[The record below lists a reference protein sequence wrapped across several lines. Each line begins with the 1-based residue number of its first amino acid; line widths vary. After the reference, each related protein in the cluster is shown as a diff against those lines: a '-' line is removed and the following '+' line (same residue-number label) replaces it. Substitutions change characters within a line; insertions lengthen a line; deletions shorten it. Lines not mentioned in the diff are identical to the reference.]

1 MTLSNL
7 TKEDLLTK
15 TDTAPGRVRTY
26 LLQPERN
33 TTPHSCTL
41 YVYDGDLAVM
51 IAFVARALK
60 GGAGVKI
67 IFPRGSK
74 VNPFDST
81 PKPTLNWSFS
91 LSVRHPEFES
101 VKDDS
106 SYISLGRVIKPF
118 YTIADSMEGEI
129 GILTSW
135 EIMIDKLSKGIR
147 VHFDLSNIRPKGT
160 VNNVGLIA
168 SGAESFLQIYKA
180 IASHLERGTIFS
192 LLQLLGTLND
202 IIRRGNQ
209 YKNGIITSSMDY
221 RCPLIFDYLKAPI
234 VEVLG
239 SHKKGVAINDGVFEN
254 PKLVQLICDSRNS
267 ESTFIEKIDHKH
279 PDIHANVCVGLKIP
293 HKGTCLIWRVNL
305 GLCTLDDI
313 IPAFI
318 RATLNLCELHVT
330 WRKQCGNR
338 ADIYAPLEE
347 DRQIGLDVMGL
358 ANLLAIEGISYLE
371 FVEAL
376 EYVIKNRDLN
386 NQSKAQRLANH
397 LIDAYMSSC
406 LVVDEFMRDHNLPLL
421 DRIHT
426 VEPAQQHSY
435 ETRDREGNVT
445 CRGIFAPFA
454 RRVNRTSDTQKNIIA
469 YHGEVE
475 ESAEIGSELHKR
487 LCNAWQ
493 KMMTTFGR
501 AHAISQ
507 DSYEEMNADRLKDF
521 INSDSLTLYYAEHSN
536 FNQRKYL
543 QKKALTA
550 TVSSVIESPLG
561 NSLVGTSSNVIEPV
575 FVSEDTVSNEP
586 YRLPREGECSSCAE

>member
-26 LLQPERN
+26 LLHPERH

-41 YVYDGDLAVM
+41 FVWNGDLAEC
-51 IAFVARALK
+51 IIFIARALK

-67 IFPRGSK
+67 IFPKETAIGVIPRHSNWTFS
-74 VNPFDST
+74 VNQ
-81 PKPTLNWSFS
+81 N
-91 LSVRHPEFES
+91 HPEFDA
-101 VKDDS
+101 VKDQEN
-106 SYISLGRVIKPF
+106 RVDLADLTSPF
-118 YTIADSMEGEI
+118 FTVSDSMEGGM
-129 GILTSW
+129 GILESW
-135 EIMIDKLSKGIR
+135 GIMIGKLSRGVP
-147 VHFDLSNIRPKGT
+147 VHFDLSYIRPKGT

-221 RCPLIFDYLKAPI
+221 RCPLIFDYLNAPI

-239 SHKKGVAINDGVFEN
+239 SHKKGVTIDDGVFSDPE
-254 PKLVQLICDSRNS
+254 LVQLICDSRNG
-267 ESTFIEKIDHKH
+267 ESTFIEKFSKD
-279 PDIHANVCVGLKIP
+279 PDVFPNVCEGLYVP
-293 HKGTCLIWRVNL
+293 HLGTCLLWRINL
-305 GLCTLDDI
+305 GLCTIDQI

-318 RATLNLCELHVT
+318 NATLNNCELHVT
-330 WRKQCGNR
+330 WRKQCGDR
-338 ADIYAPLEE
+338 ALIYAPLEE
-347 DRQIGLDVMGL
+347 DRQIGVDVMGL
-358 ANLLAIEGISYLE
+358 ANLLALEGISYLD
-371 FVEAL
+371 FVESL
-376 EYVIKNRDLN
+376 EFILEANACTIPESKVKVVSAIGASNRFKAIGLVYVLV
-386 NQSKAQRLANH
+386 
-397 LIDAYMSSC
+397 DAYRASTETA
-406 LVVDEFMRDHNLPLL
+406 DKFMRDRNLPLL

-454 RRVNRTSDTQKNIIA
+454 RRVNRTSDTQQNIIA

-493 KMMTTFGR
+493 RLMTRFGR

-507 DSYEEMNADRLKDF
+507 DSYQKMDVDGLKEFMD
-521 INSDSLTLYYAEHSN
+521 SDSLTLYYAEHDN
-536 FNQRKYL
+536 YNQRKYL

-550 TVSSVIESPLG
+550 TVSNI
-561 NSLVGTSSNVIEPV
+561 IEPT
-575 FVSEDTVSNEP
+575 FVVDDTEV
-586 YRLPREGECSSCAE
+586 YQLPREGECSSCAQ